1 MCLCVQPKG
10 RQQMGGHPNHGFG
23 CCKSC
28 FSPSAPPRTA
38 ALSPRSPPGVLC
50 GVRPAGA
57 GGATN
62 GGRCFEDSYQCGALC
77 PQSGFQEG
85 QPDPSR
91 ASRCWSISI
100 RNGVRAGEP
109 GVAAAPSRS
118 PVPAGG
124 SSSGAGLEAA
134 PGRCREEEEE
144 GAGGAGG
151 RARPGNEGR
160 RVGCCSQPLPS
171 PPHHGPETRLQGPHP
186 ASQNPAAGAAL
197 GSFTC
202 LPLAFYS
209 VSPFRF
215 ILSWQ

>member
-1 MCLCVQPKG
+1 MGCVQQGLGGQP
-10 RQQMGGHPNHGFG
+10 MGG
-23 CCKSC
+23 
-28 FSPSAPPRTA
+28 AVLRTA
-38 ALSPRSPPGVLC
+38 TSA
-50 GVRPAGA
+50 
-57 GGATN
+57 
-62 GGRCFEDSYQCGALC
+62 GRC
-77 PQSGFQEG
+77 
-85 QPDPSR
+85 
-91 ASRCWSISI
+91 
-100 RNGVRAGEP
+100 
-109 GVAAAPSRS
+109 APSRGSRRDSPIPAVPPIAGQSASGTGSGQGS
-118 PVPAGG
+118 PVSLLPRPATRCPRGD

-134 PGRCREEEEE
+134 AGRCREEEEE

-202 LPLAFYS
+202 LPLTFYS
-209 VSPFRF
+209 VPPFRF